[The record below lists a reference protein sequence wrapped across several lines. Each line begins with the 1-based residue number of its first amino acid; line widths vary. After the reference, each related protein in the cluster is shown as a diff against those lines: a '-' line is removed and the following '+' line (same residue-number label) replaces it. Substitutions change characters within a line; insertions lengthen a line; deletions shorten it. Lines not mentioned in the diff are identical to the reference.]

1 MQCIFTSSTLVVHST
16 GFRTTITLRIL
27 TPRVGLISDPQN
39 RNVLEIPI
47 LRTYV
52 NGSLGLKKNHHTQ
65 DRVWLPKGSGF
76 KSSPPKNFARRK
88 VWLVF
93 PSNHHGPYTPSR
105 PSRVE
110 LWWVFSCA
118 QVMDFDDFIWKLGR
132 GFTNPPIFFSHQ
144 NPPPDMADFVKHHR
158 RDCW

>member
-65 DRVWLPKGSGF
+65 DRV
-76 KSSPPKNFARRK
+76 
-88 VWLVF
+88 
-93 PSNHHGPYTPSR
+93 
-105 PSRVE
+105 
-110 LWWVFSCA
+110 
-118 QVMDFDDFIWKLGR
+118 
-132 GFTNPPIFFSHQ
+132 
-144 NPPPDMADFVKHHR
+144 
-158 RDCW
+158 